1 MDLIAQKRELGGADL
16 QMVVAESKRVVKEK
30 RLKMVL
36 VIAVINLVSSLKSIT
51 LKYMILKYNQNPD
64 DSLIFIQLILF

>member
-1 MDLIAQKRELGGADL
+1 MDLIAQNWELGGADL

-36 VIAVINLVSSLKSIT
+36 VIAVINLVSSLTSIT
-51 LKYMILKYNQNPD
+51 LKYLILKSY
-64 DSLIFIQLILF
+64 